1 MIEWFWISH
10 FMFRV
15 IISIQQLLPTFLC
28 TPAPP
33 PPPPC
38 CISPVISGTVRSP
51 CSLEWSCSLHWN
63 THSTKFS
70 DTMEKHFHMKH
81 IYKNGQLWWSLNKV
95 LFWRIFFRRQTS
107 QMETSSFLFF
117 EYNIRYVHCSF
128 EIKRRIHKKGSAP
141 HLSNPESF
149 FQFYA
154 QNTLNEKISF
164 W

>member
-81 IYKNGQLWWSLNKV
+81 TYKNGHLWWSLNKV
-95 LFWRIFFRRQTS
+95 LFWRNHWWKQVPFFSLNITS
-107 QMETSSFLFF
+107 DMSTARLRSKGGS
-117 EYNIRYVHCSF
+117 
-128 EIKRRIHKKGSAP
+128 IKRVLPLIFQILNHFFNSMLRIHWMKKY
-141 HLSNPESF
+141 HFDNVVL
-149 FQFYA
+149 
-154 QNTLNEKISF
+154 L
-164 W
+164 